1 MMGNINTL
9 LPDIKSFIPVE
20 QAIAPKH
27 PLAKNL
33 QLPIPDPRK
42 AKPEIIRA
50 IQIRE
55 RIPGIVK
62 RLIPLDSDL
71 SWEYWW
77 CVPGRLLL
85 PEDVEVLNKDLPR
98 LENIVAKLVWLFGGC
113 CFSNQ
118 TKYQDESQAVYD
130 WQQVKEFA
138 RQQGFDYYL
147 LDIDFFPAAV
157 KLYNPPDDE
166 NAKLKDS
173 PEWVAAEPSHWHIEF
188 FRLQPTVGGFEIQE
202 PKPLCSCQIWTG
214 KPFIKNRYTGETL
227 TRHDLWISYP
237 LNITNPPWLL

>member
-1 MMGNINTL
+1 MVNIDTL
-9 LPDIKSFIPVE
+9 LSDIKSFIPVDL
-20 QAIAPKH
+20 AIAPKH
-27 PLAKNL
+27 PLAKN
-33 QLPIPDPRK
+33 QELPIPDPRK
-42 AKPEIIRA
+42 VKPEIIRA
-50 IQIRE
+50 IQMRD

-85 PEDVEVLNKDLPR
+85 PEDVEALNSDLPR
-98 LENIVAKLVWLFGGC
+98 LEVIVSKLVWLFGGC

-118 TKYQDESQAVYD
+118 TNHQGDRQPVYD
-130 WQQVKEFA
+130 WQQVKDFA
-138 RQQGFDYYL
+138 RQQGFDSYL

-157 KLYNPPDDE
+157 KLYNPPGE
-166 NAKLKDS
+166 SAELTDS
-173 PEWVAAEPSHWHIEF
+173 PDWVAVEPSHWHVEF
-188 FRLQPTVGGFEIQE
+188 FRLHPTRGGFEIQE
-202 PKPLCSCQIWTG
+202 PKPLCSCQIWMG
-214 KPFIKNRYTGETL
+214 KPFIKNRHTGETL